1 MKKRTP
7 FTLKSGNSPLKNE
20 NGGLWNWLTTSKSKT
35 ETPKTETSKG
45 DDGGMGDMVGDA
57 IGRAIVQGLA
67 KAGEDPTEGMDKDS
81 VYGFKNINI
90 GRS

>member
-1 MKKRTP
+1 
-7 FTLKSGNSPLKNE
+7 
-20 NGGLWNWLTTSKSKT
+20 
-35 ETPKTETSKG
+35 
-45 DDGGMGDMVGDA
+45 MGDMVGDA